1 MTPRP
6 PSDDSP
12 KKNGAKKPAT
22 GKKAAVQKTAAEQT
36 AAGKAAEGKPA
47 AKAPERS
54 GKKPAGGKGA
64 KSSKRAS
71 GPAAAGPP
79 APAAP
84 PVLTDPAPIAPPVLT
99 DPAPTGPPT
108 RTETAPDL
116 TGTTADPVNN
126 SLTSHGSSRTL
137 ADSVPVSADTT
148 APDRAG
154 NPPTLLGSSPPPVDS
169 APVSADTTAPDR
181 AGNPPVLPGSPHAP
195 GDGVPTFAGLGP
207 EERERLL
214 SGTHHDPHGVLGA
227 HPVPGGVA
235 FLAFRPY
242 ALGVTVVTDD
252 LRADLHDDGNGFFSA
267 LLPLRAVPD
276 AYRLLVTYEGTVQ
289 DTEDAYRFLPSLG
302 ELDLH
307 LLGEGR
313 HEELWRA
320 LGAEPMTHQGV
331 AGTRFT
337 VWAPNARGVRLAGT
351 FNFWDGT
358 GYPMRSLGSTGVWE
372 LFVPGIGE
380 GELYKFEITRPDG
393 TRTLRADPM
402 ARRTEVPPRT
412 SSIVHT
418 SHHTWQDEEWMT
430 GRGERPAHEAPLSV
444 YEVHLPSWR
453 PGLTY
458 RQLAQQLPAYI
469 RDLGFTHVE
478 LMPVAEHP
486 FGGSWGYQV

>member
-71 GPAAAGPP
+71 GPADAGPP

-84 PVLTDPAPIAPPVLT
+84 PVLTDPAPTAPPT
-99 DPAPTGPPT
+99 PTESAPA
-108 RTETAPDL
+108 L
-116 TGTTADPVNN
+116 TGTAAAPVAN
-126 SLTSHGSSRTL
+126 SRTSPGSSRTI
-137 ADSVPVSADTT
+137 ADSVPASADTT
-148 APDRAG
+148 APDRAD
-154 NPPTLLGSSPPPVDS
+154 NPPALHGGSPSPADSVPV
-169 APVSADTTAPDR
+169 PADTTGPDSADR
-181 AGNPPVLPGSPHAP
+181 PRVLPGSPHAP
-195 GDGVPTFAGLGP
+195 GDGVPAFAGLGP
-207 EERERLL
+207 DDRERLL

-227 HPVPGGVA
+227 HPAPGGVA

-242 ALGVTVVTDD
+242 ALVVTVVTDG
-252 LRADLHDDGNGFFSA
+252 LRAELHDDGDGFFSA

-276 AYRLLVTYEGTVQ
+276 AYRLLVTYEETVQ

-313 HEELWRA
+313 HEQLWRA

-380 GELYKFEITRPDG
+380 GELYK
-393 TRTLRADPM
+393 
-402 ARRTEVPPRT
+402 
-412 SSIVHT
+412 
-418 SHHTWQDEEWMT
+418 
-430 GRGERPAHEAPLSV
+430 
-444 YEVHLPSWR
+444 
-453 PGLTY
+453 
-458 RQLAQQLPAYI
+458 
-469 RDLGFTHVE
+469 
-478 LMPVAEHP
+478 
-486 FGGSWGYQV
+486 